1 MDELEGRTSTDEDG
15 IGVAW
20 SLLRSM
26 KDDGNVPASDYY
38 DQLVQLKDAL
48 HGACAK
54 KMKNIETNHQTRTM
68 ADGLPMAAA
77 ASGMGSNQI
86 SHAPSLAPKAES
98 VPQLPTTNKHSISDG
113 DALHD
118 PFLNGLFSQSA
129 SHPQGQS
136 SNQTSWAPAALDSMF
151 STSTTEQ
158 LLWDFDWESV
168 GIL

>member
-1 MDELEGRTSTDEDG
+1 MDELEGKASTDEDS

-54 KMKNIETNHQTRTM
+54 KLKRLETNHPTPNM
-68 ADGLPMAAA
+68 ADGLQMLAA
-77 ASGMGSNQI
+77 ASGMGSI
-86 SHAPSLAPKAES
+86 HAIQNSSFVPKAES
-98 VPQLPTTNKHSISDG
+98 ASQLTATDKHSIGNG

-118 PFLNGLFSQSA
+118 PFLNGLFSQPA
-129 SHPQGQS
+129 SHPQGQPL
-136 SNQTSWAPAALDSMF
+136 NQTSWAPAALDSMF
-151 STSTTEQ
+151 STSATDQ

-168 GIL
+168 GML